1 MKKYTLTLLL
11 ILSFLLPLRSQ
22 ERVERSICNSTV
34 EFVINTNKFI
44 ENDNYEVFI
53 TKTIPFIREHAGE
66 IENILLVGSSSP
78 EGNAQANI
86 RLANRRA
93 DRIYSY
99 ISEWI
104 PRSKIIVNNDYQLFL
119 SKTGV
124 DESDYP
130 RLRATYI
137 EIHNK
142 KITVSPKID
151 TIYKEKTTETHN
163 IIYKDKVDTVYK
175 EIEKPVIV
183 EKIVREKDT
192 VYIDKPV
199 ERVCGR
205 LVFSPYNNLVT
216 DLIKAPGIGL
226 EFYFHQ
232 MSFFV
237 EGNFANTTLSGKK
250 FTYDLWHTG
259 FRKYFNDDYDR
270 VFIEIY
276 GRTGYFD
283 MDIFGE
289 EPGKFGVPFGVGL
302 GLGWKF
308 SLCSHVKLYP
318 LVRFGYDYIKF
329 IDYYYTETGVGNIG
343 VMFNQYTDYK
353 DNTPEENNS
362 SVIEYS
368 PENRVINK
376 EFFEKAKTLH
386 WFGPSYVGLV
396 IQLDLHSRK

>member
-1 MKKYTLTLLL
+1 MKRYILL
-11 ILSFLLPLRSQ
+11 ILLFLSFLLPLNSQ
-22 ERVERSICNSTV
+22 NRIEGNVYNSTV
-34 EFVINTNKFI
+34 EFVINTNNFVQ
-44 ENDNYEVFI
+44 NHDYQVFI
-53 TKTIPFIREHAGE
+53 TKTIPFIREHAEE
-66 IENILLVGSSSP
+66 IENILLVGSASP
-78 EGNAQANI
+78 EGNTQANI

-137 EIHNK
+137 EIHTK
-142 KITVSPKID
+142 KTAIPP
-151 TIYKEKTTETHN
+151 
-163 IIYKDKVDTVYK
+163 KVDTVYK
-175 EIEKPVIV
+175 EKTTKTNNIIYKDRVDTVYVDKPIEKIV
-183 EKIVREKDT
+183 EKRDT
-192 VYIDKPV
+192 VYIDKPI
-199 ERVCGR
+199 ERVCGK
-205 LVFSPYNNLVT
+205 LVFSPYNNLAT

-237 EGNFANTTLSGKK
+237 EGNFANTTLTGKK

-270 VFIEIY
+270 VFIEVY

-283 MDIFGE
+283 MDIFGD
-289 EPGKFGVPFGVGL
+289 EPGKFGIPFGVGL

-308 SLCSHVKLYP
+308 SLCSHIKLYP

-329 IDYYYTETGVGNIG
+329 IDYYYTETGVGTVG
-343 VMFNQYTDYK
+343 VTFNQYTDYK
-353 DNTPEENNS
+353 DNTPEDNND

-386 WFGPSYVGLV
+386 WFGPSYIGLV
-396 IQLDLHSRK
+396 IQLDLHSKK